1 MNAAYTTPP
10 EASRY
15 QQLALVVG
23 AVFTVILALGFFLS
37 PREMFFRS
45 YLLAYVFWI
54 GIALGC
60 LAILMLQHLSGGAWG
75 LVIRRV
81 LESGTRTL
89 PLMAVLFVPIIF
101 GMGYLYEW
109 THIEKFAGGQ
119 SVEEKH
125 LYEMLRHKSAYLN
138 VPGFLLRTLLYFMI
152 WGVLAYFLNKWSRE
166 QDRTA
171 ERRFAKRLQALS
183 GPGLVLFVL
192 TVTFASVDW
201 VMSLDPEWFST
212 IFGLLFVAAWT
223 LSSFAFVIAV
233 MALLVGRAPLAGV
246 VLPRHF
252 HDLGKLL
259 LAFVMVWAYFSF
271 SQFLIIWSGNI
282 PEETRWYLYRM
293 RGGWSFVAL
302 SLVIFHFAL
311 PFLLL
316 LSRDLK
322 RNARRLA
329 LVAGVVLLMRLV
341 DLFWLIAPK
350 FSKGDF
356 LMTWTDVV
364 APIGIGGLWLAFF
377 LWQLKQRPLIPFN
390 DPQLPE
396 VLEAGQHAE
405 H

>member
-1 MNAAYTTPP
+1 MNASYTAPAD
-10 EASRY
+10 ASRY
-15 QQLALVVG
+15 QRLALIVG
-23 AVFTVILALGFFLS
+23 VVFTLVLGVGFFLS
-37 PREMFFRS
+37 PRELFFRS

-60 LAILMLQHLSGGAWG
+60 LAILMLQHLSGGGWG

-89 PLMAVLFVPIIF
+89 PLMALLFVPIIF
-101 GMGYLYEW
+101 GMGHLYEW
-109 THIEKFAGGQ
+109 THIEQFANAKTL
-119 SVEEKH
+119 EEKH
-125 LYEMLRHKSAYLN
+125 LYEILRHKSAYLN
-138 VPGFLLRTLLYFMI
+138 MTGFILRTVVYFII
-152 WGVLAYFLNKWSRE
+152 WGALTYLLNLWSRE

-171 ERRFAKRLQALS
+171 ERRFAKRLQMLS

-192 TVTFASVDW
+192 TVTFASIDW

-212 IFGLLFVAAWT
+212 IFGLLFVASWV

-233 MALLVGRAPLAGV
+233 MALLAKQEPMSGV
-246 VLPRHF
+246 VAPRHF

-282 PEETRWYLYRM
+282 PEEAKWYLYRM
-293 RGGWSFVAL
+293 RGGWEVVAL
-302 SLVIFHFAL
+302 GLIILHFAL

-322 RNARRLA
+322 RNAKRLA
-329 LVAGVVLLMRLV
+329 MVAALVLFMRLV

-350 FSKGDF
+350 FSQGHF
-356 LMTWTDVV
+356 SINWTDVV
-364 APIGIGGLWLAFF
+364 APIGVGGLWVAFF
-377 LWQLKQRPLIPFN
+377 LWQLKQRPLVPFN
-390 DPQLPE
+390 DPELPG
-396 VLEAGQHAE
+396 VLEAAHRGGH
-405 H
+405 

>member
-1 MNAAYTTPP
+1 MNASYTTPA

-15 QQLALVVG
+15 QRLALIVG
-23 AVFTVILALGFFLS
+23 VVFTLILGVGFFLS
-37 PREMFFRS
+37 PRELFFRS

-60 LAILMLQHLSGGAWG
+60 LAILMLQHLSGGGWG

-89 PLMAVLFVPIIF
+89 PLMALLFLPIIF
-101 GMGYLYEW
+101 GMGHLYEW
-109 THIEKFAGGQ
+109 MHIEQFANGKTL
-119 SVEEKH
+119 EEKH
-125 LYEMLRHKSAYLN
+125 LYEILHHKSKYLN
-138 VPGFLLRTLLYFMI
+138 MTGFILRAVIYFAI
-152 WGVLAYFLNKWSRE
+152 WGALTYLLNLWSRE

-171 ERRFAKRLQALS
+171 ERRFSKRLQKLS

-212 IFGLLFVAAWT
+212 IFGLLFVASWV

-233 MALLVGRAPLAGV
+233 MALLAKQEPMSGV
-246 VLPRHF
+246 VAPKHF

-282 PEETRWYLYRM
+282 PEEAKWYLYRM
-293 RGGWSFVAL
+293 RGGWEVVAL
-302 SLVIFHFAL
+302 GLIILHFAL

-322 RNARRLA
+322 RNSRRLA
-329 LVAGVVLLMRLV
+329 MVAALVLFMRLV

-350 FSKGDF
+350 FSQGHFSISWMDI
-356 LMTWTDVV
+356 V
-364 APIGIGGLWLAFF
+364 APIGVGGLWLAFF

-390 DPQLPE
+390 DPELPG
-396 VLEAGQHAE
+396 VLEAAHRGGH
-405 H
+405 

>member
-1 MNAAYTTPP
+1 MNATYTTPP

-15 QQLALVVG
+15 QQLALIVG
-23 AVFTVILALGFFLS
+23 LVFTLILALGFFLG

-45 YLLAYVFWI
+45 YLLGYVFWI

-60 LAILMLQHLSGGAWG
+60 LAILMLQHLSGGGWG

-101 GMGYLYEW
+101 GMGHLYEW
-109 THIEKFAGGQ
+109 THLSEMANGKTL
-119 SVEEKH
+119 EEKH
-125 LYEMLRHKSAYLN
+125 LYEMLLHKSKYLN
-138 VPGFLLRTLLYFMI
+138 VTGFLLRTLLYFVI
-152 WGVLAYFLNKWSRE
+152 WGALVYLLNLWSRE

-171 ERRFAKRLQALS
+171 EQRFTKRLQAIS

-233 MALLVGRAPLAGV
+233 MALLSARAPLLGV
-246 VLPRHF
+246 VAPRHF

-293 RGGWSFVAL
+293 RGGWSLVAVA
-302 SLVIFHFAL
+302 LVIFHFAL

-329 LVAGVVLLMRLV
+329 MVAGLVLLMRLV

-356 LMTWTDVV
+356 HLSWTDVV
-364 APIGIGGLWLAFF
+364 APIGIGGLWIAFF

-396 VLEAGQHAE
+396 VLEAAQHAE